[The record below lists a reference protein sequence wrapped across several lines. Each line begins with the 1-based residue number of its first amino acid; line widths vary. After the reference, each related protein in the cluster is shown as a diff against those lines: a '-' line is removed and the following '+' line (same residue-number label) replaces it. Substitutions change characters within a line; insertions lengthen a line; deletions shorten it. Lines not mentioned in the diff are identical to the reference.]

1 MTNKRPLSPHITIH
15 KWILSQIV
23 SIIHRA
29 TAIGF
34 SIGLLFI
41 SLWLVSFSLGQLYFN
56 FFGIIFFNLF
66 GKIIILIIF
75 FCFCF
80 HFIDEFRK
88 LFWALGIGL
97 DIKMIKITN
106 YLVII
111 SSVIILILFAIYLI

>member
-1 MTNKRPLSPHITIH
+1 MANKRPLSPHITIH

-23 SIIHRA
+23 SIMHRA

-56 FFGIIFFNLF
+56 LFGIIFFNLF
-66 GKIIILIIF
+66 GKIIILIIS

-88 LFWALGIGL
+88 LFWAFSIGL
-97 DIKMIKITN
+97 DIRMIKITN
-106 YLVII
+106 YLVIL
-111 SSVIILILFAIYLI
+111 SSVIILILFTFYLI